1 MGLGFFPIPNPWD
14 FALYKLRVNCTVQD
28 DSLVML
34 CCVERLLFPPE
45 KKQNKNCN
53 KTEVDLKLPL
63 YWATIC
69 EINWDGMV
77 ELCKYTAEDDETV
90 ANKSRWMLIK
100 IPEEKLKEA
109 EKAIKLIQ
117 ELLSFMNGNSERQ
130 PQQKELLPKL
140 NS

>member
-1 MGLGFFPIPNPWD
+1 
-14 FALYKLRVNCTVQD
+14 
-28 DSLVML
+28 
-34 CCVERLLFPPE
+34 
-45 KKQNKNCN
+45 
-53 KTEVDLKLPL
+53 
-63 YWATIC
+63 
-69 EINWDGMV
+69 MV